1 MVAEWRGV
9 AVIRPGMEF
18 KGWVEIAGRHCTLDR
33 IRWII
38 AHADSLDGGEGI
50 TLVVF
55 EHDKCWGR
63 RVPLEIGAMAE
74 KAQTGGVVP
83 DLILVRPYFAD
94 VGAEQ
99 HSRDCELSRKND
111 RRPASVGDCD
121 LHREINYVSLGAVFT
136 EFCRDKE
143 LGGHLDPGKFR
154 RCRGLWRAV
163 ALRILAL
170 RQHQHK

>member
-18 KGWVEIAGRHCTLDR
+18 KGWVEIAGRHCTRDR

-74 KAQTGGVVP
+74 KAQTGGLGP
-83 DLILVRPYFAD
+83 DLLLVRP
-94 VGAEQ
+94 Q
-99 HSRDCELSRKND
+99 SRRVWAAHDARNCVPARQNEL
-111 RRPASVGDCD
+111 RPAS
-121 LHREINYVSLGAVFT
+121 
-136 EFCRDKE
+136 
-143 LGGHLDPGKFR
+143 
-154 RCRGLWRAV
+154 
-163 ALRILAL
+163 
-170 RQHQHK
+170 